1 MLAGRTEW
9 RDIPFEPG
17 SRFEF
22 RTLSGRELD
31 EAQEAATNKA
41 LQSFKALG
49 AELIAAIQQQQRE
62 TAVKAADS
70 YDADTLIRY
79 GLVAWSYDE
88 PCNEEEK
95 ARLDAQTRDWAA
107 AQIIEMNTIP
117 EGEGQGS
124 VERLNGAK
132 SRPSSGEPIESTVS
146 ISG

>member
-9 RDIPFEPG
+9 RDIPFEVG

-31 EAQEAATNKA
+31 EAQEVATQKS

-62 TAVKAADS
+62 TTAKAADS

-79 GLVAWSYDE
+79 GLVGWSYDE

-95 ARLDAQTRDWAA
+95 GRLDGRCRDWAA

-124 VERLNGAK
+124 ADRSSGGK
-132 SRPSSGEPIESTVS
+132 SPPSSGEPIESTDS
-146 ISG
+146 D

>member
-31 EAQEAATNKA
+31 EAQEAATSKA

-49 AELIAAIQQQQRE
+49 AELIAAIQQQQRDT
-62 TAVKAADS
+62 TAKAADS
-70 YDADTLIRY
+70 YDADTLIRC
-79 GLVAWSYDE
+79 GLVAWSYEE
-88 PCNEEEK
+88 PCNDEEK
-95 ARLDAQTRDWAA
+95 GRLDGRCRDWAS
-107 AQIIEMNTIP
+107 AQIIEMNTYP

-124 VERLNGAK
+124 ADRLNGAK
-132 SRPSSGEPIESTVS
+132 SLASSGEPSASITSVS
-146 ISG
+146 